1 MRGEMM
7 PVTVDRNQLVAAQLM
22 LTGVKNGLP
31 KVQARAVNKALA
43 KALTASSKEI
53 GATVNLKA
61 ARIKKDFTQVKAN
74 YADPGGKIVCKGGPV
89 GLINY
94 GARQVRN
101 GVSVQVLKSK
111 PRTILKHAYIA
122 TYRGT
127 QHVFWRSYEGPRAP
141 FNPKTKYGKLPVE
154 FRKPVERLTG
164 PRIPDIFDRDEVMKI
179 VLEVSA
185 DSYQQNFY
193 HELEREL
200 ERLR

>member
-1 MRGEMM
+1 M
-7 PVTVDRNQLVAAQLM
+7 PVTVDRNQLLAAQLM
-22 LTGVKNGLP
+22 LTGVRNGLP

-43 KALTASSKEI
+43 KSLTASSKEI

-74 YADPGGKIVCKGGPV
+74 YSDPGGKLICKGDPV

-94 GARQVRN
+94 AARQVKD

-127 QHVFWRSYEGPRAP
+127 QHVFWRAYDGPRAP
-141 FNPKTKYGKLPVE
+141 FNPKMKYGALPMKYK
-154 FRKPVERLTG
+154 KPVERLTG
-164 PRIPDIFDRDEVMKI
+164 PRIPDIFDRNEVMTI
-179 VLEVSA
+179 VLDVAA
-185 DSYQQNFY
+185 DSYQQNFE